1 MGERLHQRL
10 WSRRSRVQFPP
21 ESSLLY
27 RRKLME
33 MMKRLWERMMMMKE
47 SPRGVGDGGGG
58 DRRRWRREE
67 GTEEYPHP
75 PLAMTRGEG
84 ERCRHHE
91 RRTRSASERG
101 EEEAASKMGRYMR
114 IQGIHI
120 P

>member
-47 SPRGVGDGGGG
+47 SPRGVGDGVGG
-58 DRRRWRREE
+58 D
-67 GTEEYPHP
+67 G
-75 PLAMTRGEG
+75 G
-84 ERCRHHE
+84 ERKE
-91 RRTRSASERG
+91 RRN
-101 EEEAASKMGRYMR
+101 
-114 IQGIHI
+114 IHRVRVRVRVRV
-120 P
+120 